1 MASSKKI
8 KIYIMILSVAG
19 LIFSIFNPSIDIA
32 ILVPFFWYIY
42 VWEKKE
48 KEEISFKY
56 YNVTNILDRLIN
68 IKKDGLAL
76 SFVFKV
82 LIV

>member
-1 MASSKKI
+1 MPGPKKI

-19 LIFSIFNPSIDIA
+19 LIFSILNPSIDIA

-48 KEEISFKY
+48 KKDVSFKY
-56 YNVTNILDRLIN
+56 YKYFKYGGFLATIIVLLRTMIYNI
-68 IKKDGLAL
+68 
-76 SFVFKV
+76 
-82 LIV
+82 